1 MGKAVEWSLSM
12 MTTGATKL
20 RELERTAKQNKT
32 GIFFNYVPQVRPQ
45 DALTSL
51 TAWRAKL

>member
-1 MGKAVEWSLSM
+1 MAKAVEWSLSM

-45 DALTSL
+45 DALASHS
-51 TAWRAKL
+51 